1 MINTPKNEKNIMKEI
16 NRLKEE
22 LENNLRKEDLLSRKN
37 LELSQQLDRIINIY
51 LREYCNY

>member
-1 MINTPKNEKNIMKEI
+1 MINTQKNEKNIMKEI

-22 LENNLRKEDLLSRKN
+22 LENNLRKEDFLSRKN